1 MHSPLRTQELA
12 HLRAAAGPLPV
23 RKMSSTPVMTAIGSA
38 SATPAASVTG
48 HASTHFPQRTQ
59 ASTMASTRPA
69 SAVSNGVCVMAL
81 PGSETILASLLR
93 GRAAGARR
101 VHVVG
106 SRPLRYGPAMSPA
119 SLRRMNPTFAISFAG
134 VSKRFA
140 RPGGRTL
147 DALDRVSFEVPSG
160 EIVAILG
167 PSGSGKTTLL
177 NLAAG
182 LAVADEGRVEVMGR
196 DTEGAVDWSE
206 VGYMFQDDRL
216 LPWRV
221 AIRNVTLALE
231 AGDMTAPE
239 RRARA
244 LAGLELVG
252 LADFADS
259 YPHQLSGG
267 MRSRVALARS
277 LVGEPEILLMDEPF
291 SRLDAQ
297 TRSAMHGELLRIHA
311 LRRMSILFVTHD
323 VEEAVILADRIVT
336 MSPRPGRVG
345 RQVSVALPQ
354 PRLDRPD
361 SMELVAALRAGLA
374 DTEIEETSR

>member
-1 MHSPLRTQELA
+1 
-12 HLRAAAGPLPV
+12 
-23 RKMSSTPVMTAIGSA
+23 
-38 SATPAASVTG
+38 
-48 HASTHFPQRTQ
+48 
-59 ASTMASTRPA
+59 
-69 SAVSNGVCVMAL
+69 
-81 PGSETILASLLR
+81 
-93 GRAAGARR
+93 
-101 VHVVG
+101 
-106 SRPLRYGPAMSPA
+106 
-119 SLRRMNPTFAISFAG
+119 MNPTFAISFAG

-140 RPGGRTL
+140 RPGGGTL
-147 DALDRVSFEVPSG
+147 DALDRVSFDVPTGEV
-160 EIVAILG
+160 VAILG

-182 LAVADEGRVEVMGR
+182 LAAPDQGRAEVMGR
-196 DTEGAVDWSE
+196 DTADAVDWSR

-221 AIRNVTLALE
+221 ASRNVALALE
-231 AGDMTAPE
+231 AGDMPAPE

-297 TRSAMHGELLRIHA
+297 TRSVLHAELLRIHA

-323 VEEAVILADRIVT
+323 VEEAVILADRVVT
-336 MSPRPGRVG
+336 MSPRPGRVR
-345 RQVSVALPQ
+345 RQVRIDLPQ
-354 PRLDRPD
+354 PRLDNPETL
-361 SMELVAALRAGLA
+361 ELVAALRSGLA
-374 DTEIEETSR
+374 DPATEEESL